1 MNTEID
7 AQSLKALGIM
17 LKSTSL
23 LEAAYERYRA
33 IPLLPLT
40 TNMQVLVL
48 DLDNLPVKPIPF
60 KEVFLRWMMQ
70 ANEGRMING
79 EEPIMTYE
87 LARMC
92 PIWKVISMPVKSLA
106 MTRDKVMKPPK
117 IQTARQQ
124 ARPGSIN
131 KASSK
136 KRK

>member
-7 AQSLKALGIM
+7 AKTLKTLGIM
-17 LKSTSL
+17 LKSSGL

-33 IPLLPLT
+33 IPLLPLS
-40 TNMQVLVL
+40 TNMQMLVL

-70 ANEGRMING
+70 ANESRMING
-79 EEPIMTYE
+79 DEPLMTYE

-92 PIWKVISMPVKSLA
+92 PIWKLIKMPIKSLA

-117 IQTARQQ
+117 IQTVRQQ
-124 ARPGSIN
+124 SQPGSIN